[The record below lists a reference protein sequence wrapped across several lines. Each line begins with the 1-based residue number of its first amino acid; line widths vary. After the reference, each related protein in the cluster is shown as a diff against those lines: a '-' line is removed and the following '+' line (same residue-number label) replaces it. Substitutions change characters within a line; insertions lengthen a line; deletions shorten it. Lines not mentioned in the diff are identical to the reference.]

1 MQHILNAHHSR
12 LGAALVALAALSACA
27 APPMDRVSRADVRI
41 VTPAPATC
49 EVTRNGAVTY
59 RLTATPATIPAGS
72 LSEASI
78 IACTWTNTAGAV
90 MKGTSV
96 IGNHGFHMGG
106 PSEIVFPAS

>member
-1 MQHILNAHHSR
+1 MPHILNAHSSR
-12 LGAALVALAALSACA
+12 LGAAFVALAALAACA
-27 APPMDRVSRADVRI
+27 TQPTDRVSLAEVR
-41 VTPAPATC
+41 VLTPAPATC

-78 IACTWTNTAGAV
+78 IACTWTNTAGTV

-106 PSEIVFPAS
+106 PSEIVFPPS